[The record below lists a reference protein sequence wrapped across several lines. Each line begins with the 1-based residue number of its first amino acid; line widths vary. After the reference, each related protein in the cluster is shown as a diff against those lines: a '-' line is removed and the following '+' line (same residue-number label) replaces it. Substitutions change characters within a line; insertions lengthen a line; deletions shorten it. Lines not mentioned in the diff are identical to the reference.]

1 MMMRARHLFSAPS
14 GKVKS
19 SREKSRAAGSMLQM
33 KRCNDDIP
41 ARMAEVPLFA
51 NLPES
56 ERRDLVSNLNVRI
69 RAYAKGEMIVN
80 ECDPAADVLV
90 VLKGCLFVYECG
102 VSTDRR
108 HLVCYLRQGDT
119 YGATFPVLMQKFN
132 PGMVTAGCP
141 SEVLLCSVS
150 AIRSLIAKGSHSALI
165 ANLYA
170 AAARQGYAAWR
181 KVALLSCYEIADRI
195 RLYRRQLRED
205 GLSDSA
211 LPPPAELAEYLG
223 VNRTALYRALGE
235 LK

>member
-1 MMMRARHLFSAPS
+1 MMMKARHLFSAPS
-14 GKVKS
+14 GKVKL
-19 SREKSRAAGSMLQM
+19 SREKFRAAGCMSHK

-56 ERRDLVSNLNVRI
+56 VRQDLALKLNVRI

-80 ECDPAADVLV
+80 ECYLAADVLV
-90 VLKGCLFVYECG
+90 VLKGRISVYECG
-102 VSTDRR
+102 VTAD
-108 HLVCYLRQGDT
+108 LRPSDT
-119 YGATFPVLMQKFN
+119 YGATFPVLNLKSN
-132 PGMVTAGCP
+132 PGMVTASCP

-150 AIRSLIAKGSHSALI
+150 AIRGLIAKGTHPALI

-205 GLSDSA
+205 GLSDLSF
-211 LPPPAELAEYLG
+211 PTPAELAEYLG

>member
-1 MMMRARHLFSAPS
+1 MMKARHLFSAPS

-56 ERRDLVSNLNVRI
+56 VRQDLALKLNVRI

-80 ECDPAADVLV
+80 ECDLAADLLV
-90 VLKGCLFVYECG
+90 VLKGRISVYECG
-102 VSTDRR
+102 VTTDRR
-108 HLVCYLRQGDT
+108 HLVYNLRPSDT
-119 YGATFPVLMQKFN
+119 YGATFPVLNLKSN
-132 PGMVTAGCP
+132 PGMVTASCP

-150 AIRSLIAKGSHSALI
+150 AIRGLIAKGTHPALI

-205 GLSDSA
+205 GLSDSS
-211 LPPPAELAEYLG
+211 LPTPAELAEYLG
-223 VNRTALYRALGE
+223 ANRTALYRVLG
-235 LK
+235 KDQH